1 MAENVVVDAGF
12 LIALLS
18 VRDNHH
24 RWAVGAAERFPPPW
38 KTCEAAISEAY
49 HLLGPHAAHSLRALL
64 RRRAVV
70 LEFDLGADLEPALK
84 IMEKYGDTPA
94 SVADACIVRMTET
107 LAEPLVLTTDSDFGV
122 YRRHGRKVIPYL
134 SPE

>member
-1 MAENVVVDAGF
+1 MQQRVHPTRLDSPENSHTRDTFVSVKTITVRLPDSIVAEIDAESRERGVSKAGASEDD
-12 LIALLS
+12 AL
-18 VRDNHH
+18 
-24 RWAVGAAERFPPPW
+24 W
-38 KTCEAAISEAY
+38 
-49 HLLGPHAAHSLRALL
+49 
-64 RRRAVV
+64 
-70 LEFDLGADLEPALK
+70 
-84 IMEKYGDTPA
+84 PA

>member
-18 VRDNHH
+18 ARDNHH
-24 RWAVGAAERFPPPW
+24 RWAVGVAERFPPPW
-38 KTCEAAISEAY
+38 KTCEAAVSEAS
-49 HLLGPHAAHSLRALL
+49 HLLGPQAAHSLRALL

-70 LEFDLGADLEPALK
+70 LEFDLGADLEPALR
-84 IMEKYGDTPA
+84 IMEKYEDTPA

-122 YRRHGRKVIPYL
+122 YRRHGRKVIPCL